1 MEGNAEMS
9 GSPTKDLLDQ
19 SVKDAMRA
27 KDRPRLSLL
36 RMATSALKQIEIDE
50 RIELDDKRVIATLEK
65 MIKQRKDAATQFD
78 QGERADLAEQE
89 RFEITI
95 LQEFMPTALSEDEV
109 NTLINNAITE
119 TGAGG
124 MKDMGKVMGLL
135 KPLVQGRADMG
146 AVSQKI
152 KSLLG

>member
-1 MEGNAEMS
+1 MS

-65 MIKQRKDAATQFD
+65 MIKQRKDAATQFE
-78 QGERADLAEQE
+78 QGERQDLAEQE
-89 RFEITI
+89 RFEINI
-95 LQEFMPTALSEDEV
+95 LQEFMPAALSEDEL

-124 MKDMGKVMGLL
+124 MKDMGKVMGML
-135 KPLVQGRADMG
+135 KPAIQGRADMG

>member
-1 MEGNAEMS
+1 MS